1 MINAGTNLNPSPKP
15 MTALELLLSE
25 LAEQKEVALKVM
37 CKLEAISFKLGGE
50 YPNDKQ
56 QPIDAGSGIVGAVFN
71 EKRTTDIILSQIES
85 HVNRLEDLI

>member
-1 MINAGTNLNPSPKP
+1 MLTSVASPNPNPKP

-25 LAEQKEVALKVM
+25 LTEQKEVALKLM
-37 CKLEAISFKLGGE
+37 HKLESLSFKLGGE
-50 YPNDKQ
+50 YPNASQ
-56 QPIDAGSGIVGAVFN
+56 EGIDAGSGIIGAVFN